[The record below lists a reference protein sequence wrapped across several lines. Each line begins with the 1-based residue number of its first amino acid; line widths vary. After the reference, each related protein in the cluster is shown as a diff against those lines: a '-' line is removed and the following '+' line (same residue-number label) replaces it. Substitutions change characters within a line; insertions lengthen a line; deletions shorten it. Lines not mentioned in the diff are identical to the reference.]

1 MLHGVCSPF
10 MLTIPTIG
18 FSIAASSSPI
28 ARIKARCGVRVS
40 PRLVISDR
48 NLRIRASQQCT
59 RADFMPLLPK
69 RQTHKSPHWEER
81 TYGYRYPGSA
91 EREPGPAVDAPDDR
105 R

>member
-1 MLHGVCSPF
+1 M
-10 MLTIPTIG
+10 
-18 FSIAASSSPI
+18 
-28 ARIKARCGVRVS
+28 KAWCGERVT
-40 PRLVISDR
+40 PRWVTSDR

-105 R
+105 RGDDRQCAGMVRLRRLRLFRGDDR